1 MVRTCSVR
9 EGGVEDEQSESP
21 GWPEH
26 GWGHD
31 DPTLPTAPM
40 GVPAPVPTLP
50 AAAPLPSGPPA
61 WGPPPAWGAPAAA
74 PSPPASA
81 AAPPPGLGRVVVV
94 AAVVAAIV
102 GALVGGGV
110 AVATRGTK
118 TVERIVSPAVPPTTA
133 SPAPSP
139 SATLAPL
146 GNPSSGVIDVR
157 AVLAAV
163 EPAVVTIHTYQ
174 DSTLQNPIGAG
185 TGMILTS
192 DGEILTNDHV
202 IRADEN
208 SCDPVAPSVRVTL
221 PKSTSE
227 TVATVIASDCTD
239 DIALLMVPGSRNLPT
254 VTLGDSSS
262 MHVGDPVVA
271 IGNALDLPG
280 GPTVTAGIV
289 SALGRPLAG
298 GIENLYNLIQTD
310 AAINPGN
317 SGGPLVNAAGQ
328 VIGMNTAVIDQADA
342 SQSAENLGFAIAV
355 NTIKPIVTELQSG
368 HNSKAFL
375 GVSTADVTPDVAQ
388 RLGLDVNQGAIVEQV
403 EPGSAADQG
412 GVQVNDVI
420 VQFNST
426 PITSSGD
433 LVSAIRSANPGDKVT
448 LTVNR
453 GGKVLT
459 LQVTLGSEALTA
471 GQ

>member
-1 MVRTCSVR
+1 
-9 EGGVEDEQSESP
+9 
-21 GWPEH
+21 
-26 GWGHD
+26 
-31 DPTLPTAPM
+31 
-40 GVPAPVPTLP
+40 
-50 AAAPLPSGPPA
+50 
-61 WGPPPAWGAPAAA
+61 
-74 PSPPASA
+74 
-81 AAPPPGLGRVVVV
+81 
-94 AAVVAAIV
+94 
-102 GALVGGGV
+102 
-110 AVATRGTK
+110 
-118 TVERIVSPAVPPTTA
+118 
-133 SPAPSP
+133 
-139 SATLAPL
+139 
-146 GNPSSGVIDVR
+146 
-157 AVLAAV
+157 
-163 EPAVVTIHTYQ
+163 
-174 DSTLQNPIGAG
+174 
-185 TGMILTS
+185 
-192 DGEILTNDHV
+192 
-202 IRADEN
+202 
-208 SCDPVAPSVRVTL
+208 
-221 PKSTSE
+221 
-227 TVATVIASDCTD
+227 
-239 DIALLMVPGSRNLPT
+239 
-254 VTLGDSSS
+254 
-262 MHVGDPVVA
+262 VA